1 MMIPIILVCFNIIHI
16 FLDLVTTIYKTFI
29 NMYILSYII
38 TFILIIGN
46 EEFFVSSSNRPF
58 QFQTSES
65 KYVSQFFPGAST
77 SMTEERDEI
86 DGDQQGIPQN
96 GIDLLTDCSQS
107 QQYQLGELRHTR
119 DRLKLNL
126 SITDASF
133 VSIKQT
139 KEDNVEHDTENVSEF
154 SEDIDFTQ
162 DQHILSNSLNYNML
176 PTVPPKDIQEK
187 ESLDPTSSK
196 SAQCDS
202 QQKIEP
208 VDKCSV
214 LTQN

>member
-1 MMIPIILVCFNIIHI
+1 
-16 FLDLVTTIYKTFI
+16 
-29 NMYILSYII
+29 MYILSYII
-38 TFILIIGN
+38 KFILIIGN

-126 SITDASF
+126 SLTDASF

-154 SEDIDFTQ
+154 SENIDFTQ
-162 DQHILSNSLNYNML
+162 DQHILSNSSNYNML

-187 ESLDPTSSK
+187 KSLDPTSSK